1 MLALTFLEIRQMF
14 SKVKIS
20 SLLKDIAFGI
30 FFLFLNFQ
38 STYLNESTRRGVAV
52 WFGAMSGQE
61 PYQ

>member
-30 FFLFLNFQ
+30 FFLF
-38 STYLNESTRRGVAV
+38 
-52 WFGAMSGQE
+52 
-61 PYQ
+61 